1 MTGPSVLI
9 GNVDDLTAHFAE
21 WFQFLKAKG
30 YELEAQQSKLE
41 ARKTKV
47 STPMP
52 AGERDFLDNEFDEQM
67 DAISKTTPAVQPST
81 VPVPDCLAVQDNDS
95 GSQMVEPSDP
105 GETISLNVLL
115 TNDEDNLA

>member
-9 GNVDDLTAHFAE
+9 GNVDELTAHFAE
-21 WFQFLKAKG
+21 WFLFLKAKG
-30 YELEAQQSKLE
+30 HELGAQQSKLE

-52 AGERDFLDNEFDEQM
+52 AGERDFLDNGFEEQL

-81 VPVPDCLAVQDNDS
+81 VSAPDCLAVQDDDS

-105 GETISLNVLL
+105 GEAISLNVLL
-115 TNDEDNLA
+115 TNDEDDLA